1 MTKKDN
7 IIKFPTPEDI
17 SKKEAIEMIT
27 LASEEC
33 NGLARHLCDVLVEE
47 IYQQS
52 SDYFGDAE
60 FYNEEHQ
67 ASRDL
72 YVITNLINAM
82 LLRHIEIPHE
92 LQTSMDKLYIKVK
105 QLSQLP
111 ETEFEVSF
119 DPEFEINFEPD
130 FDMNIKDKDDKD
142 DTDT

>member
-7 IIKFPTPEDI
+7 IIKFPTPEEV
-17 SKKEAIEMIT
+17 SEKEAIEMVT

-33 NGLARHLCDVLVEE
+33 NGLARHLCDVIAEE

-52 SDYFGDAE
+52 GDYIGDAE
-60 FYNEEHQ
+60 FYSEKHQ

-82 LLRHIEIPHE
+82 LLRHLEIPHE

-119 DPEFEINFEPD
+119 DNEFEITFEPD
-130 FDMNIKDKDDKD
+130 FDMNKDKDDKD